1 MHQVSVLSSAIKPDD
16 ALDPSDFSI
25 DGDDADGRDHGAK
38 GLALR
43 WSTFW
48 MVVSRKA
55 AHVAD
60 ALPVPALR
68 LDDSTLSPAA
78 RKRAVR
84 QRRVMLLARARAKER
99 ARVARR
105 HARIAGFA
113 VSTAL
118 GALLLF
124 ATPSQS
130 TLPEFIELADAESY
144 ILLTPMQRTAARAA
158 KNPASRPVEPSGVLT
173 ASVETGSPPKVSA
186 KDQAQAVLQ
195 NVNRAAKQDLQM
207 TRSRAIAIEPAA
219 DLPHS
224 GNLFELRDLF
234 SSVDEDMLPRSA
246 LAAPGWPSKDQI
258 ALATTQFNAP
268 GILRQRSRSMVA
280 DAQKVQPAIADTT
293 GKTDPLQVALA
304 YAPVDSMEEFKSP
317 FSAILN
323 MPQRPAARK
332 PAKKLAAPIET
343 PEIKRT
349 GSLQNASLAAS
360 SLAKEQDVTADEPQ
374 ITIAGRIPTVR
385 PDISAIP
392 KSDGI
397 ATVAVVRPDIAT
409 KDHSWVAN
417 KLPRAAF
424 SRREQRCLA
433 AAVYFESRGEPVAGQ
448 AAVAQVVL
456 NRVKAPAY
464 PSSIC
469 GVVYQNKKWR
479 NRCQFSFACDGIR
492 DKVTD
497 KKSYAQAQK
506 VAKEVT
512 NGKKWSRA
520 VGSSTHYH
528 ATYARPRWAKNM
540 KRMTKIG
547 RHIFYRTV
555 NGGWS

>member
-1 MHQVSVLSSAIKPDD
+1 
-16 ALDPSDFSI
+16 
-25 DGDDADGRDHGAK
+25 
-38 GLALR
+38 
-43 WSTFW
+43 
-48 MVVSRKA
+48 
-55 AHVAD
+55 
-60 ALPVPALR
+60 
-68 LDDSTLSPAA
+68 
-78 RKRAVR
+78 
-84 QRRVMLLARARAKER
+84 MLLARARANER
-99 ARVARR
+99 AIVARR
-105 HARIAGFA
+105 QARMAGLA

-130 TLPEFIELADAESY
+130 SLPEFIELADADSY
-144 ILLTPMQRTAARAA
+144 ILLTPMQRSAVRATSSQT
-158 KNPASRPVEPSGVLT
+158 NQQIESSGVLT

-186 KDQAQAVLQ
+186 KDPANTPSQ
-195 NVNRAAKQDLQM
+195 NVNRDAKEDLQM
-207 TRSRAIAIEPAA
+207 TRSRAIAIEPNT

-234 SSVDEDMLPRSA
+234 SAVDEEMLPRSA

-258 ALATTQFNAP
+258 ALATNQFSVP
-268 GILRQRSRSMVA
+268 GTLRQRSRSMVA
-280 DAQKVQPAIADTT
+280 NAQKAKPAIADTT
-293 GKTDPLQVALA
+293 GKADPLQVALA
-304 YAPVDSMEEFKSP
+304 YAPVDNMEEFKSP

-323 MPQRPAARK
+323 MPKPPAVRTL
-332 PAKKLAAPIET
+332 PGRAAVPLGT
-343 PEIKRT
+343 PKIKRGGT
-349 GSLQNASLAAS
+349 IQSASLAAA
-360 SLAKEQDVTADEPQ
+360 SLDKEKRTVAPEPQ
-374 ITIAGRIPTVR
+374 ISIAGRIPTIR
-385 PDISAIP
+385 PDISEIA

-397 ATVAVVRPDIAT
+397 ENVAVVRPEIGT
-409 KDHSWVAN
+409 KDHVWAAN
-417 KLPRAAF
+417 KLPRASY

-433 AAVYFESRGEPVAGQ
+433 AAVYFEARGEPVSGQ

-464 PSSIC
+464 PASIC

-479 NRCQFSFACDGIR
+479 NRCQFSFACDGAR

-512 NGKKWSRA
+512 NGKQWSRA
-520 VGSSTHYH
+520 VGSATHYH
-528 ATYARPRWAKNM
+528 ATYVSPRWAKSM

-547 RHIFYRTV
+547 RHIFYQTY